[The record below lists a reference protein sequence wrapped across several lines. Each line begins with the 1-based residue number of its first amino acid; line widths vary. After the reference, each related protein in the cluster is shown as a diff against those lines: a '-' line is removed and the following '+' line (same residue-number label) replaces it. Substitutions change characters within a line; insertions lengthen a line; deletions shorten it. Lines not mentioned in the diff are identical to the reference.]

1 MKLDTPPNAAFV
13 MVYAVSAAIIG
24 FVTGCST
31 GVIGG
36 KPQLPLSDKGGT
48 TRLFEAT
55 QDQAVSAI
63 TNAFAGFSYRGMVL
77 REMAESERVPPS
89 GDTRN
94 RFVLWAMHEPI
105 AKVPLDSAKT
115 KWVPYVADFLIVVM
129 PLGSNQTHIAVRT
142 ISSEVIDGREAGIHT
157 EWANRYRRVPPVR
170 QEEENV
176 LSAISEE
183 LFRSIGVK

>member
-1 MKLDTPPNAAFV
+1 MRSHLHSVILST
-13 MVYAVSAAIIG
+13 AIIG

-77 REMAESERVPPS
+77 REGAGSERVLPG

-94 RFVLWAMHEPI
+94 CFVLWAKHEPI
-105 AKVPLDSAKT
+105 AKVPLDCAET
-115 KWVPYVADFLIVVM
+115 KWVPYIADFLIVVT
-129 PLGSNQTHIAVRT
+129 PLDSNQTQIAVRT
-142 ISSEVIDGREAGIHT
+142 ISSEIIDGKEAGIHT
-157 EWANRYRRVPPVR
+157 EWANHYRKVPPVR
-170 QEEENV
+170 PEEENV
-176 LSAISEE
+176 LDAISNEMTP
-183 LFRSIGVK
+183 